1 MKLLVVVAVK
11 LVVAAVVVELV
22 EEAAGV
28 CQVFVAAGSENQVT
42 WEVFDAVEGLS
53 CVLVRE
59 SLFGWVDSEGRS
71 LAGLTWRME
80 AGPEGAQ
87 HHWRYQEP
95 WILQEFR
102 SPEQS
107 RQTVLQG
114 CWLGGKEALTSGSAI
129 REDISE

>member
-1 MKLLVVVAVK
+1 MK
-11 LVVAAVVVELV
+11 LVVAAVVVVELVV

-28 CQVFVAAGSENQVT
+28 CRVFVAVGSENQVT

-53 CVLVRE
+53 YVLVRE

-71 LAGLTWRME
+71 LAGWRWRME

-95 WILQEFR
+95 WILQEFQ
-102 SPEQS
+102 SLEQ
-107 RQTVLQG
+107 
-114 CWLGGKEALTSGSAI
+114 
-129 REDISE
+129 